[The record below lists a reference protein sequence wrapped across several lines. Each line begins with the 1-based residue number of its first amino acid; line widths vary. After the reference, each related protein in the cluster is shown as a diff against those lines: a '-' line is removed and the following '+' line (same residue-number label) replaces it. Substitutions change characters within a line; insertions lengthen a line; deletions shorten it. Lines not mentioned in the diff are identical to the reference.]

1 MLTSARNPKVAR
13 AARLRKRALRDDDR
27 RFLVEGSQA
36 VGEALGAD
44 RLESLFTADDLD
56 PIAVRARQTGIETHL
71 VTHDVI
77 RHLTSTITPQ
87 ALVGISAFL
96 DVGLDE
102 ALEEA
107 LGAFDD
113 RDRGSC
119 VALLHEVRDPGNAGT
134 VLRSADAAGAG
145 AVLFS
150 ETSVDVYNAKTVRAS
165 AGSVFHLP
173 IVRGAGSIEAI
184 RAAKGAGGRVLAMAA
199 GGATDLY
206 RADLTGPLMFVFGNE
221 AHGLPADIV
230 EVADETVRVPQ
241 SQRAES
247 LNLAAAASV
256 CLFEWRRR
264 GERAP
269 SALEN
274 IVGAAAHDIRSPLT
288 AMKGF
293 GYALERRWGE
303 MTEEQRGVM
312 LQGIVHD
319 ADRMDTILRQLVDA
333 ARVIGASLEVFP
345 EQVDV
350 GALVGAV
357 TEGQRRDPDHPEVE
371 WVGSASAVFA
381 DPIRL
386 KTSLL
391 AFCESLVWWGDHGP
405 IVVDADVHRGVLRL
419 RASRS
424 VADSAVVDVEMLF
437 TPRRPGEGAGSKI
450 GLFVARGV
458 AEAQGGRC
466 WGEVAGGVLTFH
478 LELPAT
484 PEASSI

>member
-1 MLTSARNPKVAR
+1 
-13 AARLRKRALRDDDR
+13 
-27 RFLVEGSQA
+27 
-36 VGEALGAD
+36 VGEALDAD
-44 RLESLFTADDLD
+44 RLESLFSANDLD
-56 PIAVRARQTGIETHL
+56 PTAVRARQAGIETHL
-71 VTHDVI
+71 VTREVV
-77 RHLTSTITPQ
+77 RHLTSTVTPQ
-87 ALVGISAFL
+87 ALVGVSAFL
-96 DVGLDE
+96 DVRLDE
-102 ALEEA
+102 ALGEA
-107 LGAFDD
+107 LDEALDEGLGTAFDD
-113 RDRGSC
+113 GDRGDC

-150 ETSVDVYNAKTVRAS
+150 ATSVDVYNAKTVRAS

-173 IVRGAGSIEAI
+173 IVRGVDSVEAI
-184 RAAKGAGGRVLAMAA
+184 RAVRTVGGRVLAMAA

-206 RADLTGPLMFVFGNE
+206 RVDLTGPVMFVFGNE
-221 AHGLPADIV
+221 AHGLPAEIV
-230 EVADETVRVPQ
+230 RAADATVRVPQ
-241 SQRAES
+241 SDRAES

-293 GYALERRWGE
+293 GYALERRWTS
-303 MTEEQRGVM
+303 MTEEQRGLM

-333 ARVIGASLEVFP
+333 ARVIGATLEIFP

-357 TEGQRRDPDHPEVE
+357 ADGQRRDPDHPDVE
-371 WVGSASAVFA
+371 WVGSAGTVFA
-381 DPIRL
+381 DPARL

-405 IVVDADVHRGVLRL
+405 IVIDADAHGGVLRL

-424 VADSAVVDVEMLF
+424 VADLALEDVDMLF

-466 WGEVAGGVLTFH
+466 WGSVEAGMLTFH
-478 LELPAT
+478 LELPST
-484 PEASSI
+484 PDASL